1 MDWLIHIQNWLLSWS
16 VVAMVGSFG
25 GGILASFTPCTY
37 PVLPIVISYL
47 GYQSAKKGQKVFAH
61 ALVYVTGLALT
72 YGTLGAVAVL
82 SGKVF
87 GFWAGSKWLYVF
99 VGNVCLLAAFVML
112 EWIKLPAFVSRSF
125 VSVSAREG
133 FSGAFLMGATSA
145 LVMGPCTTPIFGAVL
160 SAATVSENPLHG
172 ILLIFSF
179 SFGIGLPIL
188 VLGTFTGIVTSLPKS
203 GPWLMLVQKV
213 CGIGMLILAEY
224 FFIKAGSLW

>member
-1 MDWLIHIQNWLLSWS
+1 MDWLINIHNWLVGWP
-16 VVAMVGSFG
+16 VVALVGSFG

-47 GYQSAKKGQKVFAH
+47 GYQSAKKGRNVFTH
-61 ALVYVTGLALT
+61 AFIYVAGLALT
-72 YGTLGAVAVL
+72 YGILGVMAIL

-87 GFWAGSKWLYVF
+87 GFWAGSRWLYVF
-99 VGNVCLLAAFVML
+99 VGNICLLAAFVML
-112 EWIKLPAFVSRSF
+112 EWIRLPALVSRSF
-125 VSVSAREG
+125 VSVSSREG

-145 LVMGPCTTPIFGAVL
+145 LVIGPCTTPIFGAVL
-160 SAATVSENPLHG
+160 SAATVSENFLHG

-179 SFGIGLPIL
+179 SFGIGFPIL
-188 VLGTFTGIVTSLPKS
+188 VLGSFTGLITSLPKS
-203 GPWLMLVQKV
+203 GSWLIRVQKI